1 VALPTSHPR
10 FGDFVAI
17 APVGTAIVDG
27 SRALAAPAAA
37 LGLGLRGAHG
47 HRSDAPGMEGIFYAF
62 GRGVDPGARPGRVRA
77 VDVAPTVLELLGEP
91 RPAHMTG
98 QPIPLRDDEVR

>member
-1 VALPTSHPR
+1 
-10 FGDFVAI
+10 
-17 APVGTAIVDG
+17 
-27 SRALAAPAAA
+27 
-37 LGLGLRGAHG
+37 
-47 HRSDAPGMEGIFYAF
+47 MEGIFYAF